1 MTRFI
6 ICIASLVLV
15 IVLLFLIEGGAFL
28 ALFGLTPFLLT
39 VLLPV
44 IASIAVFRP
53 KDLLKASGEIF
64 SGKKPSSLTEDICR
78 FYEKMFVVTGIIGV
92 LLGIIAALSNLRDIA
107 KIGKPLAFALLSP
120 LYASVFYLL
129 TRTARERTKKGNK

>member
-6 ICIASLVLV
+6 ICLASIILV
-15 IVLLFLIEGGAFL
+15 ILLLFLLEGGAFL

-53 KDLLKASGEIF
+53 RDLLKASGEIF
-64 SGKKPSSLTEDICR
+64 SEKKPSSATEDICR
-78 FYEKMFVVTGIIGV
+78 FYEKMFVVTGMIGV
-92 LLGIIAALSNLRDIA
+92 LLGIIAVLSNLRDVA

-120 LYASVFYLL
+120 LYASVFYML
-129 TRTARERTKKGNK
+129 TRTARERIKKGSK